1 MNITHAKISGEL
13 NPTDVTKI
21 GGEDWDE
28 PHVFSGLKLLGSFR
42 VDRDESMNVT
52 FLDVVGIA
60 TPSVVSNTA
69 GNLALGIP
77 EIDVSISTLNR
88 LVVHAPHQYNRSLQ
102 RLQVYECTFF
112 QNPSDGVLIKFYLI
126 NTADNSSNSFG
137 TRFWAVVN
145 IYEVI

>member
-1 MNITHAKISGEL
+1 MIITHAKISGEP
-13 NPTDVTKI
+13 NPADVTKV

-42 VDRDESMNVT
+42 VARDSSMTVS

-60 TPSVVSNTA
+60 APSVLASGA
-69 GNLALGIP
+69 GTLTLGIP
-77 EIDVSISTLNR
+77 EIDLTASTLNR

-102 RLQVYECTFF
+102 RLQVYECSFVSS
-112 QNPSDGVLIKFYLI
+112 PSDGVWIKFYLI
-126 NTADNSSNSFG
+126 NTADNTSNSFG
-137 TRFWAVVN
+137 AEFWAVVN